1 MVWLSALIKAILEW
15 VTGEVKKDTKGV
27 DADPVPED
35 LKNRWRERVN
45 EQLEKEKKQEES
57 LILPSEGRLTDIQK
71 KKQDGED

>member
-1 MVWLSALIKAILEW
+1 MAWLSALIKAILEW

-45 EQLEKEKKQEES
+45 EQLKKEEKQKEEKQED
-57 LILPSEGRLTDIQK
+57 EGRLTDIQK
-71 KKQDGED
+71 KSLDGED